1 MMVGDYKSYIE
12 KLVIVKWLLS
22 YRLALYTS
30 KQIRLQENKM
40 TM

>member
-12 KLVIVKWLLS
+12 KLVIVKWLLF
-22 YRLALYTS
+22 YRLALYIS
-30 KQIRLQENKM
+30 NQIRLQENKM